1 MVGIK
6 SALLLIRLLLEE
18 MLHVSCA
25 MNNANNLEP
34 AGYLFV
40 EDDVV
45 FK

>member
-1 MVGIK
+1 MVGRK
-6 SALLLIRLLLEE
+6 SALMLIRLEE

-25 MNNANNLEP
+25 MNDANNLEP

-40 EDDVV
+40 EEDVV